1 MTEPDEA
8 LKFAEAMMRSYDHPS
23 DVVIPPTAPLRIDGG
38 RLTGIEAYNVT
49 QAFAHAYRAGQAASA
64 ERIKAL
70 EEALEKSNKP
80 RWFYYADDEGSPFD
94 SVQDAVQAMVDELDP
109 EDYLPNGTQVLRIDT
124 LRDCAPIYAAVRF
137 LSEAEREARDDGF
150 LFEVTE
156 CATEAEAEALLKE
169 ADQ

>member
-1 MTEPDEA
+1 MLSDGDGRHRRREA
-8 LKFAEAMMRSYDHPS
+8 WEQEAQRLH
-23 DVVIPPTAPLRIDGG
+23 APCRGAD
-38 RLTGIEAYNVT
+38 ND
-49 QAFAHAYRAGQAASA
+49 QALVNDAHFYRAGQAASA

-70 EEALEKSNKP
+70 EEEVAKALAKANKP

-94 SVQDAVQAMVDELDP
+94 SVQDAVQAMVDELGP

-150 LFEVTE
+150 LFDVTE
-156 CATEAEAEALLKE
+156 CATYAEAEALLKE